1 MMRHPVLQRAGAW
14 LLSACLVPPALPA
27 QTTTTRTPEQIQA
40 SYQAHRSEFDYL
52 LGDWQ
57 FTAQS
62 REWGTYGGAW
72 SAVRLS
78 EGQILDEF
86 RVLGDSGTTL
96 YVTTTLRAFNG
107 MLDRWELVGMDAGNG
122 LQDVGTARKVGD
134 EIHIEQRF
142 GVGGPQPSLWRIR
155 YYAIRPDR
163 FSWTADRSADGGAT
177 WEREHLRI
185 EARRV
190 GPARTLEPIAGP
202 RRPGHLPPT
211 PAKP

>member
-1 MMRHPVLQRAGAW
+1 MRHPVLQRAGAL
-14 LLSACLVPPALPA
+14 LLSACAVPAALPA
-27 QTTTTRTPEQIQA
+27 QTAPVRAPQQIQA
-40 SYQAHRSEFDYL
+40 SFETHRSEFDYL
-52 LGDWQ
+52 LGDWEY
-57 FTAQS
+57 TAQS
-62 REWGTYGGAW
+62 RQWGEYRGAW

-86 RVLGDSGTTL
+86 RVLGDSGQTL

-142 GVGGPQPSLWRIR
+142 GVGGPQPSVWRIR
-155 YYAIRPDR
+155 YYDIRPDR
-163 FSWTADRSADGGAT
+163 FSWTADRSTDGGAT

-202 RRPGHLPPT
+202 RRPAHLPRP